1 MKNTLKGNSI
11 DSAYSING
19 ITLENVRSIR
29 DLGVIIDQK
38 LDFAEHVSSVV
49 TKANRALGLLMRT
62 FQSASPRCKLD
73 KQAALAAYNA
83 NVRSITE
90 YCSVIWGGAAK
101 CHLVRVE
108 RVQHKFLMWLACRT
122 GHVGASL
129 EYGDLLASYNV
140 LHLGARRA
148 QHDVLFLLKVF
159 KGFIASSFLLQ
170 CFGLHVPARPARTV
184 NRSLFCLP
192 FARVGTVQAGLFLR
206 VPRTVNHFLG
216 FCEGADVFHDS
227 LGQLKRQSLAYV
239 STLAPIL

>member
-1 MKNTLKGNSI
+1 MLTFARSLNTALLSG
-11 DSAYSING
+11 AVQP
-19 ITLENVRSIR
+19 NVISFVWR
-29 DLGVIIDQK
+29 
-38 LDFAEHVSSVV
+38 E
-49 TKANRALGLLMRT
+49 
-62 FQSASPRCKLD
+62 
-73 KQAALAAYNA
+73 
-83 NVRSITE
+83 
-90 YCSVIWGGAAK
+90 CST
-101 CHLVRVE
+101 
-108 RVQHKFLMWLACRT
+108 FLMWLACRT

-192 FARVGTVQAGLFLR
+192 FAWVGTVQSGLFLR

-216 FCEGADVFHDS
+216 FCEGADVFYDS

-239 STLAPIL
+239 STLAPILWMVVICWNASQSSICLDIHAYITYIFILVFTYIFILVF